1 MQLKRTVKVLFIG
14 MLMSCLFTACG
25 ESGGSADIVGTWV
38 DTEVED
44 IKFIFNSDGTWQYVS
59 NMSAH
64 GTWKLT
70 EGKNNEIQMPSE
82 SGLGEDRRHVGS
94 VHEFSIDG
102 DILTLDGVGEYER
115 ES

>member
-1 MQLKRTVKVLFIG
+1 MKRKMIALCAMAMV
-14 MLMSCLFTACG
+14 SCLFTACG
-25 ESGGSADIVGTWV
+25 KSDATPDIVGTWV
-38 DTEVED
+38 DVESEN

-64 GTWKLT
+64 GTWQLT
-70 EGKNNEIQMPSE
+70 EGKDNEIQMPSE
-82 SGLGEDRRHVGS
+82 SGLGEDRRHVGG

-115 ES
+115 E

>member
-1 MQLKRTVKVLFIG
+1 MQLKRTVKILCIG
-14 MLMSCLFTACG
+14 MLMSCLFTSCG
-25 ESGGSADIVGTWV
+25 KSDATPDIVGTWV
-38 DTEVED
+38 DVESEN

-64 GTWKLT
+64 GTWQLT
-70 EGKNNEIQMPSE
+70 EGKDNEIQMPSE
-82 SGLGEDRRHVGS
+82 SRLGEDRRHVGG
-94 VHEFSIDG
+94 VHEFFIDG